1 MGVPKRTRH
10 YMRWTQP
17 GEIGNPPVSFQ
28 NKILGDRHAKV
39 AFQKIT
45 RVGVKADFIWK
56 MLWQLAHRT
65 VESNWYS
72 VPGLPL
78 YYLTRF
84 PKRVRRWAKDIEN
97 VSRKMQLSN
106 AYGRTISS
114 LPTFLDLQVGNRLP
128 SVVPA
133 TLARRILEA
142 RADLPE
148 LIELPKLLR
157 LYADQL
163 EAVCKV
169 TDYHASKAAALSRSN
184 LEFALIGQVKR
195 VTGKPYFLQVARL
208 LTAAYYAIGS
218 PEIVDAHNLSERY
231 YRRQSPMT

>member
-1 MGVPKRTRH
+1 
-10 YMRWTQP
+10 MRWIQP
-17 GEIGNPPVSFQ
+17 GEIDNPPVSFQ

-45 RVGVKADFIWK
+45 RVGVKADLIWK

-114 LPTFLDLQVGNRLP
+114 LPTFLDFKVGYRLP
-128 SVVPA
+128 RVVPA
-133 TLARRILEA
+133 TLARRISEA

-157 LYADQL
+157 LYADHL
-163 EAVCKV
+163 EAVCRF
-169 TDYHASKAAALSRSN
+169 TAYHASKARTLSRNN
-184 LEFALIGQVKR
+184 LEFALIEHVKR
-195 VTGKPYFLQVARL
+195 VTGKPYFLQIATL
-208 LTAAYYAIGS
+208 LAAAYHALGS
-218 PEIVDAHNLSERY
+218 PEIVDDHNLRIRY
-231 YRRQSPMT
+231 HRRHSPL

>member
-1 MGVPKRTRH
+1 
-10 YMRWTQP
+10 MRWTQP

-97 VSRKMQLSN
+97 VSRKMPLSN

-114 LPTFLDLQVGNRLP
+114 LPTFLDFKVGYRLP
-128 SVVPA
+128 SLVPA
-133 TLARRILEA
+133 TLARRISEA

-157 LYADQL
+157 LYADHL
-163 EAVCKV
+163 EAVCKF
-169 TDYHASKAAALSRSN
+169 TAYHAL
-184 LEFALIGQVKR
+184 
-195 VTGKPYFLQVARL
+195 
-208 LTAAYYAIGS
+208 GS
-218 PEIVDAHNLSERY
+218 PEIVDDHNLRIRY
-231 YRRQSPMT
+231 HRRHSPL